1 MAEATGRWTLL
12 CYGVRSRDRAKK
24 SFDIAAMSTVSET
37 PIESPALP
45 SAEIPT
51 APESAER
58 WMTELHALLR
68 ELEVMTVASEVLPPV
83 FGESLDDRLVQA
95 RLGVA
100 ASLFTALE
108 CKNAA
113 VAGHAL
119 RVALTCS
126 GWAVQMGLPEEERDA
141 IEIAALLHDVGMIG
155 VPDQILLKP
164 GDAR

>member
-1 MAEATGRWTLL
+1 
-12 CYGVRSRDRAKK
+12 
-24 SFDIAAMSTVSET
+24 MSNVSET
-37 PIESPALP
+37 PLEPQSLP

-58 WMTELHALLR
+58 WMTELHTLLR

-83 FGESLDDRLVQA
+83 FGESIDDRLVQA

-119 RVALTCS
+119 ARGAGVF
-126 GWAVQMGLPEEERDA
+126 GLGGAD
-141 IEIAALLHDVGMIG
+141 GS
-155 VPDQILLKP
+155 
-164 GDAR
+164 ARTTNATTSKSRRCCTTSA